1 MKVILVLAIILS
13 PFKSF
18 SQLVE
23 EVNLDEKP
31 EVQYIDISCHYKGD
45 LSKCAVA
52 VNYGQPSKGLLN
64 YYYVKDANG
73 KNYYFNNLQDALNKF
88 YGWGWELVT
97 FYPVEELLGEG
108 KHAVMK
114 RKTKTP

>member
-1 MKVILVLAIILS
+1 MKIILVLAIILS
-13 PFKSF
+13 PFMSF

-23 EVNLDEKP
+23 DVNLDEKP
-31 EVQYIDISCHYKGD
+31 EIQYIDISCHYKGD

-64 YYYVKDANG
+64 FYYVKDANG
-73 KNYYFNNLQDALNKF
+73 KNYYFNNLPDALNKF

-97 FYPVEELLGEG
+97 LYNEENQFGG
-108 KHAVMK
+108 ITHAVMK
-114 RKTKTP
+114 RKAKIP